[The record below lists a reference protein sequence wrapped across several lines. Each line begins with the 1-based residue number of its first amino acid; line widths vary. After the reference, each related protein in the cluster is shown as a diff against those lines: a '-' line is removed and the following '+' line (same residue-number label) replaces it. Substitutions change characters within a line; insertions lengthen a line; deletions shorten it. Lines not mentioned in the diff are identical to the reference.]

1 MKSAIISIVSE
12 QTIPNVLFIKEKQQ
26 LVEFF
31 LFITT
36 PGMESNTKT
45 DAIIRACHLPVSKTS
60 RIIVDETKPAE
71 MSQLIKEWIDFKFS
85 TFHLFVNLTGGTKL
99 MTLAIHS
106 LLKEYNASFWYLPIG
121 LNTISEVRDDFTE
134 TLTAIKHQLSLHEYL
149 KANGLQYSVKVGM
162 VYTPESCSIIFNE
175 WRKHHFVLEH
185 FPLQLADKLTGLA
198 LEPQNAPG
206 EWFEEYVFFNLRN
219 ILHLSKGKIA
229 ASVMIFSDEQSP
241 LHDNEYDV
249 MWVHDNTLHV
259 AECKVSLGSKPRAK
273 LDNVMY
279 KLGAI
284 NKLFGL
290 KTYSHIFTLAN
301 LRKMEGSLSPDLTRR
316 LKILNIN
323 ELNDKSTI
331 LQKFNTL

>member
-36 PGMESNTKT
+36 PGMERNAKT
-45 DAIIRACHLPVSKTS
+45 DAIIRACHLPVAKTS
-60 RIIVDETKPAE
+60 RIVVDETKPAE
-71 MSQLIKEWIDFKFS
+71 MSQLIKAWIDFKFS

-162 VYTPESCSIIFNE
+162 VYTPESCSIIFHE

-206 EWFEEYVFFNLRN
+206 EWFEEFMYYHIKERYQLT
-219 ILHLSKGKIA
+219 KDKISI
-229 ASVMIFSDEQSP
+229 SVMIYTEFDSP
-241 LHDNEYDV
+241 FNDNEFDL
-249 MWVHDNTLHV
+249 MWVKNNELFV
-259 AECKVSLGSKPRAK
+259 SECKVLLGKTPSVSILNP
-273 LDNVMY
+273 LY
-279 KLGAI
+279 KLSALS
-284 NKLFGL
+284 NNFGL
-290 KTYSHIFTLAN
+290 KTNSSLLTLSKIKPFSTS
-301 LRKMEGSLSPDLTRR
+301 LKRK
-316 LKILNIN
+316 LKILNISYIIDY
-323 ELNDKSTI
+323 EYFKLNVI
-331 LQKFNTL
+331 

>member
-36 PGMESNTKT
+36 PGMESNAKT

-60 RIIVDETKPAE
+60 RIVVDETKPAE

-206 EWFEEYVFFNLRN
+206 EWFEEFMYYHIKERYQLT
-219 ILHLSKGKIA
+219 KDKISI
-229 ASVMIFSDEQSP
+229 SVMIYTEFDSP
-241 LHDNEYDV
+241 FNDNEFDL
-249 MWVHDNTLHV
+249 MWVKNNELFV
-259 AECKVSLGSKPRAK
+259 SECKVLLGKTPSVSILNP
-273 LDNVMY
+273 LY
-279 KLGAI
+279 KLSALS
-284 NKLFGL
+284 NNFGL
-290 KTYSHIFTLAN
+290 KTNSSLLTLSKIKPFSTS
-301 LRKMEGSLSPDLTRR
+301 LKRK
-316 LKILNIN
+316 LKILNISYIIDY
-323 ELNDKSTI
+323 EYFKLNVI
-331 LQKFNTL
+331 